1 MVRVIQYIQ
10 QLVSSGL
17 YRSLVFSLIIN
28 LILFQMEN
36 NSQEVWKQIDGFE
49 DYYQVS
55 SEGKVRSLD
64 RLVRNG
70 TGSVKLMKSKVLKPQ
85 MNKNGY
91 LLVNLWKD
99 SKQIHYLV
107 HRLVYEAFHG
117 KRPEGM
123 EINHIDE
130 DKSNNSIKNLNLM
143 THKENANWGTCI
155 ERRAKKTLKAN
166 YSV

>member
-1 MVRVIQYIQ
+1 M
-10 QLVSSGL
+10 
-17 YRSLVFSLIIN
+17 
-28 LILFQMEN
+28 N
-36 NSQEVWKQIDGFE
+36 NNQEVCMPIDGFE
-49 DYYQVS
+49 GLYEVS
-55 SEGKVRSLD
+55 NLGRVRSLD
-64 RLVRNG
+64 RLVNSNG
-70 TGSVKLMKSKVLKPQ
+70 GTRLHKGKVLKFV
-85 MNKNGY
+85 NNGGGY
-91 LLVNLWKD
+91 LQVYLYKD
-99 SKQIHYLV
+99 GKSTKFYV